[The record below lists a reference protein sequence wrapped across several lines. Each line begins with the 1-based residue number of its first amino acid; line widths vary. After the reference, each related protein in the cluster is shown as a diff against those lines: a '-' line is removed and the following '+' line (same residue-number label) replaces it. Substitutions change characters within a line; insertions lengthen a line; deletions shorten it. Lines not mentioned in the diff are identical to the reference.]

1 MICVQCK
8 HTSQSTHSDNLRGY
22 NDFGSLAEHPCL
34 KEKAKATCI
43 HMQWCPLL
51 ISQQARSTGLIPM
64 PQEGEPGN
72 DVGVVLTVML
82 PGPDVRTSP
91 EHPLNIALHGWVI
104 SAHYSTTSTR
114 STSEVASYWAPPRC
128 VEGN

>member
-1 MICVQCK
+1 MSERESK
-8 HTSQSTHSDNLRGY
+8 SY
-22 NDFGSLAEHPCL
+22 
-34 KEKAKATCI
+34 
-43 HMQWCPLL
+43 MQWFPLL
-51 ISQQARSTGLIPM
+51 ISQQARGTVLIPM

-72 DVGVVLTVML
+72 EVGVVLTVML

-91 EHPLNIALHGWVI
+91 EHPLNTALHGWVI
-104 SAHYSTTSTR
+104 RTHYSTTSTR